1 MLMLDQGTF
10 VTTCREENR
19 CHGLFASLIDVFT
32 KETVIYRELKNFM
45 IDEKQMLLKS
55 ASLLQLNE
63 NNAVKEN
70 IILKARLL
78 EEVRASIMKRI
89 ARELD
94 YDPDSATLASLTDY
108 AGDDQQRKL
117 ETLKNELTEIARDIS
132 VANEANASLLETS
145 MNHVRGSID
154 FMSSLISQS
163 GVYSGNGKMDLIPGN
178 GKILRTEG

>member
-1 MLMLDQGTF
+1 MLDQGTF
-10 VTTCREENR
+10 VTTCREENSCR
-19 CHGLFASLIDVFT
+19 GLFTSLMDVFT
-32 KETVIYRELKNFM
+32 KETGIYRELKNFM

-70 IILKARLL
+70 IILKARIL

-94 YDPDSATLASLTDY
+94 YDPDSVTITSLIDH
-108 AGDDQQRKL
+108 AGDDQRRRL
-117 ETLKNELTEIARDIS
+117 ETLKNELTAVAREITAL
-132 VANEANASLLETS
+132 NEANAGLLETS
-145 MNHVRGSID
+145 MTHVRGSID

-163 GVYSGNGKMDLIPGN
+163 GVYSGNGKMDLIAGN